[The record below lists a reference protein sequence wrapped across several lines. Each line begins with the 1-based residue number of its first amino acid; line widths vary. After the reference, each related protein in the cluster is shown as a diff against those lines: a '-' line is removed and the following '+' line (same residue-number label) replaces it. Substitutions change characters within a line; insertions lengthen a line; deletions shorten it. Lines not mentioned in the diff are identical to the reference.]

1 MKISKI
7 EPQKRNKKRSSIY
20 IDGEFAFG
28 LSNELVLKYNLNAD
42 DEISDTLIKDVLL
55 EGEKQ
60 KIKQRAFRLLQY
72 RDRSIQE
79 LKNRLLRLGFDERLV
94 HSVIEDF
101 VAEGTLD
108 DEKFAYAFV
117 SDYTTL
123 NPRGNRFIIR
133 ELQKRGVAK
142 EIISKVVNERDEKGL
157 VADFIERKLSR
168 LSKYDL
174 KERQKIVRRLL
185 TRGFSSDTIYKVLN
199 EER

>member
-1 MKISKI
+1 VKISKI

-55 EGEKQ
+55 EEEKQ

-79 LKNRLLRLGFDERLV
+79 LANRLLSIGFDDRLV

-101 VAEGTLD
+101 EAGGTLD

-117 SDYTTL
+117 SDYTVL

-133 ELQKRGVAK
+133 ELQKKGVAK
-142 EIISKVVNERDEKGL
+142 EIISKVVNGRDEKIL
-157 VADFIERKLSR
+157 IRDYIEHKLSHLNR
-168 LSKYDL
+168 NNPREK
-174 KERQKIVRRLL
+174 QKIIRRLL
-185 TRGFSSDTIYKVLN
+185 TRGFSSDAIYEVLN

>member
-55 EGEKQ
+55 EEEKQ

-79 LKNRLLRLGFDERLV
+79 LANRLLRIGFDNRLV
-94 HSVIEDF
+94 QSVIEDF
-101 VAEGTLD
+101 KAEGTLD
-108 DEKFAYAFV
+108 DEKFANAFV

-123 NPRGNRFIIR
+123 NPRGNRFIIQ

-142 EIISKVVNERDEKGL
+142 EIISKVVHERDENFLIK
-157 VADFIERKLSR
+157 DYIERKLSHLNR
-168 LSKYDL
+168 NEPREK
-174 KERQKIVRRLL
+174 QKIVRRLL
-185 TRGFSSDTIYKVLN
+185 MRGFSSGAIYEVLN

>member
-28 LSNELVLKYNLNAD
+28 LSNELVLKYNLTTD

-55 EGEKQ
+55 EEEKQ

-79 LKNRLLRLGFDERLV
+79 LANRLLRIGFDNRLV
-94 HSVIEDF
+94 QSVIEDF
-101 VAEGTLD
+101 KAEGTLD
-108 DEKFAYAFV
+108 DEKFANAFV

-123 NPRGNRFIIR
+123 NPRGNRFIIQ
-133 ELQKRGVAK
+133 ELQKKGVAK
-142 EIISKVVNERDEKGL
+142 EIISKVVHERDENFLIK
-157 VADFIERKLSR
+157 DYIERKLSHLNR
-168 LSKYDL
+168 NEPREK
-174 KERQKIVRRLL
+174 QKIVRRLL
-185 TRGFSSDTIYKVLN
+185 MRGFSSGAIYEVLN